1 MTISVVVDLLIAAS
15 MCWYLFRKKTGFARQ
30 AHPNGIYAMM
40 LTFIHRTDSVITT
53 LMAYSVNSG
62 LLTT

>member
-30 AHPNGIYAMM
+30 ADPAEIYAVLM
-40 LTFIHRTDSVITT
+40 LIHRTDSIIMT
-53 LMAYSVNSG
+53 LMAYCINSG
-62 LLTT
+62 LVAT